1 MIFPIR
7 EVTYEAK
14 KLKCKKYYSNKKAQS
29 NDPYIFIIE
38 LVKFDVFSITPDH
51 KSNKDKCKND
61 CKNKLSVTKHIYFI
75 FIAAN
80 VNQL

>member
-1 MIFPIR
+1 M
-7 EVTYEAK
+7 E
-14 KLKCKKYYSNKKAQS
+14 
-29 NDPYIFIIE
+29 
-38 LVKFDVFSITPDH
+38 FDIFSITPDH